1 MQIGK
6 NLYQWHGKEHRLAT
20 LAWLRDLATKLNLIE
35 RYYEAKQHCEQ
46 EAENLASNL
55 PAPASG
61 GFSSPRLILQSPAGH
76 GDVLNSPAGSAFS
89 TSYSSCGTSPASSST
104 GGPSP
109 SPIERKTSLGVACQ
123 KFLMLFL
130 IAPEVRPF
138 TDLKCL
144 LSRASQDF

>member
-130 IAPEVRPF
+130 IAPEVSLTF
-138 TDLKCL
+138 YST
-144 LSRASQDF
+144 S